1 MTSANSLGIAG
12 QNLLEPS
19 NMDMSCEAK
28 AIAVFENRQEIN
40 LSVRVSVA

>member
-1 MTSANSLGIAG
+1 LEFNINGLFKL
-12 QNLLEPS
+12 NLLEPS

-28 AIAVFENRQEIN
+28 AIAVLEKRHEIN